1 MKRATLVLV
10 LSFLGGVVVAE
21 DLGPAKEE
29 RKLSDEYKTFE
40 RRLDEAFNA
49 WRRID
54 PKKAERMER
63 ALAASRAAFEG
74 KDGAPEA
81 IWEKMRSVVA
91 LLDEPGA
98 QTALVAEK
106 EILEAL
112 EKVLA
117 SLLED
122 EPEKARNNDSRKLGP
137 LHEEAE
143 RILRRQREHMEGL
156 PKDSGELQRIGQA
169 TRELGKEIEK
179 ARAPGTRQI
188 DRALDEQQR
197 AGDDLANRH
206 VDDAR
211 EKEKDAVRD
220 LEELSA
226 ELRRAL
232 IQARKREQE
241 AVLASLGQRFQK
253 MLEKQRDLSRRTGT
267 LAAERTDEL
276 NRKQRLECTALSSGE
291 RELRE
296 DADGAIALVREEGSS
311 ANLPSILGDLRDDLG
326 RLSDLL
332 DRRDT
337 SKFVRTVQKDV
348 EKTLEELIEA
358 MRKEIEERAF
368 RKDDDRDGPEDRNGE
383 KLLPATAELKLI
395 RAQQIRVNA
404 ETREA
409 EAAEDRT
416 GACRMVAE
424 KQARVAS
431 LVRGLEASLNR

>member
-21 DLGPAKEE
+21 DRGPAKEE
-29 RKLSDEYKTFE
+29 RKLSEDYRSFE
-40 RRLDEAFNA
+40 HRLDEAFNA

-54 PKKAERMER
+54 PKKAARMER

-74 KDGAPEA
+74 KDGVPEA

-91 LLDEPGA
+91 LLDQPGS
-98 QTALVAEK
+98 QNALVAEK

-112 EKVLA
+112 EKVLE
-117 SLLED
+117 SLLDD
-122 EPEKARNNDSRKLGP
+122 EPDRVADGDSRRLRR
-137 LHEEAE
+137 LLEQAE
-143 RILRRQREHMEGL
+143 RVQKLQREHMEGL
-156 PKDSGELQRIGQA
+156 PRDGGDLRRIEQA

-179 ARAPGTRQI
+179 GRAPGKRQI
-188 DRALDEQQR
+188 DRALDEQER
-197 AGDDLANRH
+197 AGDDLANRR
-206 VDDAR
+206 VEGAR
-211 EKEKDAVRD
+211 EKEKNAVRELED
-220 LEELSA
+220 LTA

-241 AVLASLGQRFQK
+241 AVPASLGQRFQK
-253 MLEKQRDLSRRTGT
+253 MLEKQRDLSRRTET
-267 LAAERTDEL
+267 LAAERKAEL
-276 NRKQRLECTALSSGE
+276 TRKERLECAALSVSE

-326 RLSDLL
+326 RLSELL
-332 DRRDT
+332 EKRDT
-337 SKFVRTVQKDV
+337 SKFVRTVQRDV
-348 EKTLEELIEA
+348 EKSLEELIEA
-358 MRKEIEERAF
+358 MKKEIQERAS

-395 RAQQIRVNA
+395 RAQQIRVNT

-409 EAAEDRT
+409 EAAEDRSA
-416 GACRMVAE
+416 ACRMVAD
-424 KQARVAS
+424 KQAKVAG
-431 LVRGLEASLNR
+431 LVRALEASLNR